1 MLDFL
6 SAAIRFADSDEETMF
21 DIPMSTGRG
30 NPLSNVQAIYDALRA
45 NRNGNVKG
53 FYLGSPDR

>member
-6 SAAIRFADSDEETMF
+6 SASLRFADSDEETMF
-21 DIPMSTGRG
+21 DIPMSTGRS

-45 NRNGNVKG
+45 NRSGNVQE
-53 FYLGSPDR
+53 FYLDSPDR